1 MWPGTGGGVASNPF
15 RLGFR
20 SEYAIFKPMSEWQQ
34 DEESDILILYLP
46 GFLKEKLKAEIR
58 RNIIRVRG
66 ERQVANNKWNRIWEE
81 FQIPE
86 NCETKS
92 IHAKFRGGILTITLP
107 RKTAGNIGAK
117 DKRRDPQEPFLQSK
131 TASIYGQKQPSHQK
145 VPSDPK
151 PRQGHGNSPPDV
163 NPKISNEKPTDEK
176 SLKPLTPQKW
186 WFEEEN
192 DIKSRQSRGAENAE
206 AEAKPITSEKSEKPL
221 NKIVEQEWRSTEKSK
236 LPSDAEIVSKKI
248 VEKENTTKD
257 EAGEDNESKGKQRI
271 DPTAIDHGVVRLEK
285 HKKKLREI
293 VECKEERQL
302 VVNIGV
308 AMLVIVAIGV
318 LLLHLRI
325 WKS

>member
-15 RLGFR
+15 RFGFR
-20 SEYAIFKPMSEWQQ
+20 SEHEIFKPISEWQQ

-58 RNIIRVRG
+58 RNIIRISG
-66 ERQVANNKWNRIWEE
+66 ERLVANNKWNRFREE

-92 IHAKFRGGILTITLP
+92 IHAKLQGGILTITLP

-131 TASIYGQKQPSHQK
+131 TASFYGQKQPSPQTL
-145 VPSDPK
+145 PSDPK
-151 PRQGHGNSPPDV
+151 PRQGHDKSPPDV

-176 SLKPLTPQKW
+176 SSEPLTPQKW
-186 WFEEEN
+186 WFEEKN

-206 AEAKPITSEKSEKPL
+206 AEAKPIASEKLL
-221 NKIVEQEWRSTEKSK
+221 NKIVEQEWRSAEKSK

-248 VEKENTTKD
+248 AETENTKKD
-257 EAGEDNESKGKQRI
+257 EAGEDNESKGKQRV
-271 DPTAIDHGVVRLEK
+271 DSTAIDHGVVRLEK
-285 HKKKLREI
+285 HKKKLREL
-293 VECKEERQL
+293 VESKEERQL
-302 VVNIGV
+302 LVNIGA

-325 WKS
+325 WES